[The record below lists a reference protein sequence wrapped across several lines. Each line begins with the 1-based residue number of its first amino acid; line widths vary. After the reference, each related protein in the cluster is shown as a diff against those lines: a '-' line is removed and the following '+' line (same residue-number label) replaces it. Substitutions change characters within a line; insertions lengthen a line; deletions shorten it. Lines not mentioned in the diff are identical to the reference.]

1 MKGFEQHHSNIFP
14 CIGLTEDYTK
24 NWSWDD
30 GGVGVT
36 PFNDWAVGQ
45 PYEEAGV
52 PGCGVVDI
60 HVKWSVSH
68 CETERRSVCQKADNG
83 LGEFFQSSTTSARL
97 SKNPEQHK
105 KENK

>member
-1 MKGFEQHHSNIFP
+1 M
-14 CIGLTEDYTK
+14 TEDYSK

-30 GGVGVT
+30 GVGVT

-60 HVKWSVSH
+60 HAKWSVSH

-83 LGEFFQSSTTSARL
+83 LGKYFKGSIGECL
-97 SKNPEQHK
+97 
-105 KENK
+105 ENIHSLKTKLFLQLPS